1 MKNRRAAQYEKGRSV
16 MATIFA
22 ATSLELEP
30 EKKKELI
37 DALGETIGTIF
48 KTYSLYYTPVPAENV
63 SEGAK
68 DQMTFFV
75 FVPPYME
82 IDRRRQLIKVLND
95 TMVRVVGYKGPLKVI
110 VIFKYHDDEACG
122 VDGVLRA
129 DAKAAAA
136 AEKKG

>member
-1 MKNRRAAQYEKGRSV
+1 

-129 DAKAAAA
+129 DAKAAVTAYGVH
-136 AEKKG
+136 EDRSYRY

>member
-1 MKNRRAAQYEKGRSV
+1 

-22 ATSLELEP
+22 ATSLELDA
-30 EKKKELI
+30 EKKKELL
-37 DALGETIGTIF
+37 DELGASIGTVF
-48 KTYSLYYTPVPAENV
+48 RTYSLYYIPVPAENV
-63 SEGAK
+63 SECAK

-82 IDRRRQLIKVLND
+82 IDRRRKLIEVLNE
-95 TMVRVVGYKGPLKVI
+95 TMDRVVGYRGELKNI

-129 DAKAAAA
+129 DAKAAEAA
-136 AEKKG
+136 AQAAQAAQAQA

>member
-1 MKNRRAAQYEKGRSV
+1 

-37 DALGETIGTIF
+37 DALGEIIGTIF

-82 IDRRRQLIKVLND
+82 IDRPPPAYQGAQRHHGARGGLQ
-95 TMVRVVGYKGPLKVI
+95 GPPEGHRDL
-110 VIFKYHDDEACG
+110 
-122 VDGVLRA
+122 
-129 DAKAAAA
+129 
-136 AEKKG
+136 

>member
-1 MKNRRAAQYEKGRSV
+1 
-16 MATIFA
+16 MA
-22 ATSLELEP
+22 L
-30 EKKKELI
+30 KKKPVTGMNDMMPREMEIRDYLI
-37 DALGETIGTIF
+37 QMIKDTYETIGTMF
-48 KTYSLYYTPVPAENV
+48 KTYSLYYTPVPAANV

-75 FVPPYME
+75 FVPPYMD
-82 IDRRRQLIKVLND
+82 IDRRRELIKILND

-129 DAKAAAA
+129 DAKAAA
-136 AEKKG
+136 EKKS

>member
-1 MKNRRAAQYEKGRSV
+1 
-16 MATIFA
+16 MATVVA

-30 EKKKELI
+30 AKKKELI
-37 DALGETIGTIF
+37 DALGDTIHSMF
-48 KTYSLYYTPVPAENV
+48 KTYSLYYVPVPAENV

-82 IDRRRQLIKVLND
+82 VERRRELIKILND
-95 TMVRVVGYKGPLKVI
+95 TMLRVVGYKGPLKVI

-136 AEKKG
+136 AQEKKN

>member
-1 MKNRRAAQYEKGRSV
+1 

-95 TMVRVVGYKGPLKVI
+95 TMVRVVGYKGPLKVSSTTTTRPA
-110 VIFKYHDDEACG
+110 VWTACCARMPRPRLPLRKKAEVTAYG
-122 VDGVLRA
+122 VHEDRSYRY
-129 DAKAAAA
+129 
-136 AEKKG
+136 

>member
-1 MKNRRAAQYEKGRSV
+1 

-95 TMVRVVGYKGPLKVI
+95 TMVPWW
-110 VIFKYHDDEACG
+110 AT
-122 VDGVLRA
+122 RA
-129 DAKAAAA
+129 P
-136 AEKKG
+136 

>member
-1 MKNRRAAQYEKGRSV
+1 

-30 EKKKELI
+30 AKKKELI
-37 DALGETIGTIF
+37 DALGETIGT
-48 KTYSLYYTPVPAENV
+48 LYYTPAPAANV

-75 FVPPYME
+75 FVPPYMD
-82 IDRRRQLIKVLND
+82 IDRRRELIKILND

-129 DAKAAAA
+129 DAKAAA
-136 AEKKG
+136 EKKS

>member
-1 MKNRRAAQYEKGRSV
+1 MYKRQ
-16 MATIFA
+16 
-22 ATSLELEP
+22 
-30 EKKKELI
+30 
-37 DALGETIGTIF
+37 
-48 KTYSLYYTPVPAENV
+48 TYSLYYTPVPAENV

-95 TMVRVVGYKGPLKVI
+95 TMVRVVGYKGPMKVI

>member
-1 MKNRRAAQYEKGRSV
+1 

-68 DQMTFFV
+68 DQMTFFAV
-75 FVPPYME
+75 SYTH
-82 IDRRRQLIKVLND
+82 LNF
-95 TMVRVVGYKGPLKVI
+95 RPLRGNHC
-110 VIFKYHDDEACG
+110 KY
-122 VDGVLRA
+122 RA
-129 DAKAAAA
+129 FCT
-136 AEKKG
+136 

>member
-1 MKNRRAAQYEKGRSV
+1 

-22 ATSLELEP
+22 ATSLELDA
-30 EKKKELI
+30 EKKKELL
-37 DALGETIGTIF
+37 DELGKSINSVF
-48 KTYSLYYTPVPAENV
+48 RTYSLYYIPVPQENV
-63 SEGAK
+63 SECAK

-82 IDRRRQLIKVLND
+82 IDRRRKLIEVLCE
-95 TMVRVVGYKGPLKVI
+95 TMDRVVGYRGELKNI

-129 DAKAAAA
+129 DAKAAEEAAKA
-136 AEKKG
+136 AEEAAKAQA

>member
-1 MKNRRAAQYEKGRSV
+1 

-30 EKKKELI
+30 EKKKELL
-37 DALGETIGTIF
+37 DALGETIGTMF
-48 KTYSLYYTPVPAENV
+48 KTYSLYYTPVPAANV
-63 SEGAK
+63 SEGAR

-82 IDRRRQLIKVLND
+82 LDRRRELIKILTD
-95 TMVRVVGYKGPLKVI
+95 ATVRVVGYKGPMKVI

-136 AEKKG
+136 KG

>member
-1 MKNRRAAQYEKGRSV
+1 

-22 ATSLELEP
+22 ATSLSLDSVKKQELLD
-30 EKKKELI
+30 EL
-37 DALGETIGTIF
+37 GKSIGTVF
-48 KTYSLYYTPVPAENV
+48 KHYSLYYVPVPAEHV
-63 SEGAK
+63 SGGAV

-82 IDRRRQLIKVLND
+82 VERRRVLIKVLHE
-95 TMVRVVGYKGPLKVI
+95 TMVRVVGYKGELKNI

-129 DAKAAAA
+129 DAIAAAA
-136 AEKKG
+136 KG

>member
-1 MKNRRAAQYEKGRSV
+1 

-82 IDRRRQLIKVLND
+82 IDRRRLVFAVKAYDETGLIGEGKHE
-95 TMVRVVGYKGPLKVI
+95 RFI
-110 VIFKYHDDEACG
+110 VDMDKFTAKCEAKM
-122 VDGVLRA
+122 
-129 DAKAAAA
+129 AK
-136 AEKKG
+136 

>member
-1 MKNRRAAQYEKGRSV
+1 

-129 DAKAAAA
+129 DAGSTEVGRSVAAAA

>member
-1 MKNRRAAQYEKGRSV
+1 

-37 DALGETIGTIF
+37 DALGETIQSMF
-48 KTYSLYYTPVPAENV
+48 KTYSLYYVPVPAENV

-82 IDRRRQLIKVLND
+82 LERRRKLIQILND
-95 TMVRVVGYKGPLKVI
+95 TMLRVVGYKGPLKVI

-136 AEKKG
+136 AAAEKKH

>member
-1 MKNRRAAQYEKGRSV
+1 

-37 DALGETIGTIF
+37 DALGETIQSMF
-48 KTYSLYYTPVPAENV
+48 KTYSLYYVPVPAENV

-82 IDRRRQLIKVLND
+82 LERRRKLIQILND
-95 TMVRVVGYKGPLKVI
+95 TMLRVVGYKGPLKVI

-136 AEKKG
+136 AEKKN

>member
-1 MKNRRAAQYEKGRSV
+1 

-30 EKKKELI
+30 DKKKELL
-37 DALGETIGTIF
+37 DALGETIGTMF
-48 KTYSLYYTPVPAENV
+48 KTYSLYYTPVPAANV

-82 IDRRRQLIKVLND
+82 LDRRRELIKILTD
-95 TMVRVVGYKGPLKVI
+95 ATVRVVGYKGPMKVI

-136 AEKKG
+136 KG

>member
-1 MKNRRAAQYEKGRSV
+1 
-16 MATIFA
+16 MATIWA
-22 ATSLELEP
+22 TTSLDLEP
-30 EKKKELI
+30 EKKQELI
-37 DALGETIGTIF
+37 NELEKSIGEVF
-48 KTYSLYYTPVPAENV
+48 RMYSLYYVPVPAENC
-63 SEGAK
+63 SDCAK

-82 IDRRRQLIKVLND
+82 IDRRRVLIEKLNE

-129 DAKAAAA
+129 DAKAAEA
-136 AEKKG
+136 K

>member
-1 MKNRRAAQYEKGRSV
+1 

-63 SEGAK
+63 S
-68 DQMTFFV
+68 
-75 FVPPYME
+75 
-82 IDRRRQLIKVLND
+82 
-95 TMVRVVGYKGPLKVI
+95 
-110 VIFKYHDDEACG
+110 
-122 VDGVLRA
+122 
-129 DAKAAAA
+129 
-136 AEKKG
+136 